1 MTKMAHNSDGS
12 FPGSPFHLNIHLP
25 RVASFPSAPNDDQ
38 HSYAAYHSASM
49 GREEKPHID
58 IILDAPYL
66 TLKGT
71 GPDVEPTTLSGHVSL
86 YLTEA
91 ISIKE
96 ITLQFKGKA
105 KIPMPA
111 SESCV
116 KLCIFD
122 DSLLTS
128 VFYSKG

>member
-1 MTKMAHNSDGS
+1 MAYNSDA
-12 FPGSPFHLNIHLP
+12 SPFHLNIHLP
-25 RVASFPSAPNDDQ
+25 RVASFPSASHDEQ
-38 HSYAAYHSASM
+38 HTYAACNSADM
-49 GREEKPHID
+49 GREEKPHLD

-86 YLTEA
+86 YLTDA

-96 ITLQFKGKA
+96 ITLQFRGKA

-111 SESCV
+111 PESCV
-116 KLCIFD
+116 TLCIFD
-122 DSLLTS
+122 DSLLTFFVS
-128 VFYSKG
+128 SKG

>member
-12 FPGSPFHLNIHLP
+12 FSGSPFYLNIHLP
-25 RVASFPSAPNDDQ
+25 RVASFPSTSNDDQ
-38 HSYAAYHSASM
+38 HSYHSTSM
-49 GREEKPHID
+49 GREEKPHLD

-71 GPDVEPTTLSGHVSL
+71 GPDVEPTTLSGRVSL

-96 ITLQFKGKA
+96 ITLQFRGKA

-116 KLCIFD
+116 MTCIF
-122 DSLLTS
+122 
-128 VFYSKG
+128 

>member
-1 MTKMAHNSDGS
+1 
-12 FPGSPFHLNIHLP
+12 
-25 RVASFPSAPNDDQ
+25 
-38 HSYAAYHSASM
+38 M
-49 GREEKPHID
+49 GREEKPHLD

-71 GPDVEPTTLSGHVSL
+71 GPDVEPTTLSGRVSL

-96 ITLQFKGKA
+96 ITLQFRGKA

-116 KLCIFD
+116 MTCIF
-122 DSLLTS
+122 
-128 VFYSKG
+128 